1 MHRDLLQRTDGRGAL
16 LGAAKIE
23 RALQAE
29 AAQHIDIGLGEMA
42 EMIGTEDL
50 SPADSAAILAGI
62 AAEIAEIAGAGEI
75 EVAGRGVLHGGS
87 ISHAWGR
94 VNGWPPGG

>member
-1 MHRDLLQRTDGRGAL
+1 MNRDLREAADRRRAL

-29 AAQHIDIGLGEMA
+29 AAQHLDIGFGEMA
-42 EMIGTEDL
+42 EMVGAEDL
-50 SPADSAAILAGI
+50 PPAHRAAILAGI

-75 EVAGRGVLHGGS
+75 EMAGRGV
-87 ISHAWGR
+87 
-94 VNGWPPGG
+94 